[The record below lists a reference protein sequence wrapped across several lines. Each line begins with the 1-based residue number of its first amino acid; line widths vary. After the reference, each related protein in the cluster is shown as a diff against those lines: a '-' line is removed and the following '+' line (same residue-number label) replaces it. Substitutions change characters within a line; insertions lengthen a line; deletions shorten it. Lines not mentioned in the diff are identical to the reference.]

1 MADNDG
7 SGVGMMDPAYF
18 VGKKIVLEWINDLLH
33 LDVKTIEL
41 TCSGAVACQI
51 VHSVHPTAVSMSK
64 VDFGA
69 K

>member
-1 MADNDG
+1 
-7 SGVGMMDPAYF
+7 MMDPAYF
-18 VGKKIVLEWINDLLH
+18 VGKKILLEWINDLLK
-33 LDVKTIEL
+33 LDVKKIEH

-51 VHSVHPTAVSMSK
+51 LHSIFPGKVPMSK